1 MVGSDTK
8 WSTSNAIAM
17 RFSHAV
23 VIVLALQVQACQA
36 FLGNWFSSLWN
47 NIIKPIGE
55 KVVNFV
61 TGAWD
66 AVKRTAVS
74 IYESVKEAILKAVAD
89 VKEWG
94 ETDWDCGA
102 DNFWPSKVA
111 AKVLA
116 HIDCTRVY
124 GEEIEIEEKHVQR
137 CDIALLSCN

>member
-1 MVGSDTK
+1 
-8 WSTSNAIAM
+8 M

-23 VIVLALQVQACQA
+23 LIALALQIEGSEA
-36 FLGNWFSSLWN
+36 FFANWFSNLWN

-61 TGAWD
+61 TGAWNT
-66 AVKRTAVS
+66 VKRAAVNA
-74 IYESVKEAILKAVAD
+74 YEWVKEAILRAIRA

-111 AKVLA
+111 AKLIA
-116 HIDCTRVY
+116 HIDCTRIY
-124 GEEIEIEEKHVQR
+124 GEEIGIEGKHVQR